1 MRASEMIWS
10 CRLSKMLIVKIYGVG
25 IKNFS
30 VNCGL
35 AKRSS
40 SRNWSW
46 LERMML

>member
-1 MRASEMIWS
+1 MMWS
-10 CRLSKMLIVKIYGVG
+10 CLLSKMLIVKIYGVEM
-25 IKNFS
+25 KNFS

-40 SRNWSW
+40 SRNWSC